1 MILENE
7 VEIPVRIVKDGDH
20 PTAIQFV
27 EEHMGDLSNISVFDM
42 QIAVA
47 WLAYRLVSLE
57 DKDIAEI
64 LAEIADLQEVFE

>member
-7 VEIPVRIVKDGDH
+7 VEIAVRIVKDGDY

-27 EEHMGDLSNISVFDM
+27 GDLSNTSVFDM

-47 WLAYRLVSLE
+47 WLVSRLIRLE
-57 DKDIAEI
+57 DKDITEI
-64 LAEIADLQEVFE
+64 FAEIADLQEVFE